1 LQQVLITCRIAQPY
15 SSYDDFDFIIP
26 VGTSGDTYDRFCVRN
41 AEVWQSI
48 SIIRQALEK
57 CLKEMNFM
65 LTFLTIT
72 SKEDVYTSMESL
84 IYHFK
89 IVMVK
94 FLFQLQKYHPVEGGN
109 GD

>member
-1 LQQVLITCRIAQPY
+1 MIVLC
-15 SSYDDFDFIIP
+15 
-26 VGTSGDTYDRFCVRN
+26 CN

-65 LTFLTIT
+65 LTFLTYLR
-72 SKEDVYTSMESL
+72 KKMYTSMESL

-89 IVMVK
+89 IVMGEI
-94 FLFQLQKYHPVEGGN
+94 LFQLQKYTIL
-109 GD
+109 